1 MAAPNILNASI
12 ITGKQ
17 YGAALD
23 TTTTTSLVA
32 NAASSDDLYKI
43 NSIIVSN
50 VDGSASTQFRLT
62 AIPNSN
68 DIVPVRNQVLEIDTS
83 NTTVVGSVDA
93 TATTGKGYTVSTSG
107 TGGDTTTTTTVTTSR
122 STASTSSY

>member
-1 MAAPNILNASI
+1 MAAPNILSASI

-50 VDGSASTQFRLT
+50 VDGTNSCNATVSWYDG
-62 AIPNSN
+62 SN
-68 DIVPVRNQVLEIDTS
+68 DRHIAKTVAVPANSTLVLLGKESPIYLEEGHSIRGGASANSDLEILICYEILD
-83 NTTVVGSVDA
+83 DA
-93 TATTGKGYTVSTSG
+93 
-107 TGGDTTTTTTVTTSR
+107 
-122 STASTSSY
+122 

>member
-23 TTTTTSLVA
+23 TSTTTSLVA

-50 VDGSASTQFRLT
+50 VDGTNSADVTVSFYNGSTDFHLAKTVAVPADTSLT
-62 AIPNSN
+62 LLGKDAPIYLEEGHSIRGGASANS
-68 DIVPVRNQVLEIDTS
+68 DLEILICYEILD
-83 NTTVVGSVDA
+83 DA
-93 TATTGKGYTVSTSG
+93 
-107 TGGDTTTTTTVTTSR
+107 
-122 STASTSSY
+122 

>member
-23 TTTTTSLVA
+23 TSTTTSLLA

-50 VDGSASTQFRLT
+50 VDGSSAADVTVSWYNGSTDFHIAKTVSVPADTTLVLIRKDSPIYLEEGHSIRGGAS
-62 AIPNSN
+62 ANS
-68 DIVPVRNQVLEIDTS
+68 DLEILICYD
-83 NTTVVGSVDA
+83 VLDDA
-93 TATTGKGYTVSTSG
+93 
-107 TGGDTTTTTTVTTSR
+107 
-122 STASTSSY
+122 

>member
-1 MAAPNILNASI
+1 MAAHNILSASI

-50 VDGSASTQFRLT
+50 VDGTNSCNATVSWYDG
-62 AIPNSN
+62 SN
-68 DIVPVRNQVLEIDTS
+68 DRHIAKTVAVPANSTLVLLGKESPIYLEEGHSIRGGASANSDLEILICYEILD
-83 NTTVVGSVDA
+83 DA
-93 TATTGKGYTVSTSG
+93 
-107 TGGDTTTTTTVTTSR
+107 
-122 STASTSSY
+122 

>member
-23 TTTTTSLVA
+23 TTTTTSLLA

-50 VDGSASTQFRLT
+50 VDGTSAADVTVSWYNGSTDFHIAKTVSVPADTTLILLRKDAPIYLEEGHSIRGG
-62 AIPNSN
+62 ASANS
-68 DIVPVRNQVLEIDTS
+68 DLEILICYD
-83 NTTVVGSVDA
+83 VLDDA
-93 TATTGKGYTVSTSG
+93 
-107 TGGDTTTTTTVTTSR
+107 
-122 STASTSSY
+122 